1 MQVVASDIGATVLGI
16 TESNVRQYLL
26 ELMYAV
32 VAGQLPAAKFA
43 VGLKASGVKME
54 AQSPDVLVQLLWYA
68 LLDDT
73 CLPVS
78 TLGSAPNHHTGIVP
92 SLLHAS
98 SQTYGTHLHRRDIS
112 CRSLAWTACNSIT
125 ALPCLQGGMD
135 ASDLQRDG
143 HC

>member
-1 MQVVASDIGATVLGI
+1 VQVVASDIGATVLGI

-68 LLDDT
+68 LLDNT
-73 CLPVS
+73 CLSVS
-78 TLGSAPNHHTGIVP
+78 PSGSEPNHHTGIVP

-98 SQTYGTHLHRRDIS
+98 SD
-112 CRSLAWTACNSIT
+112 
-125 ALPCLQGGMD
+125 ALWYTFT
-135 ASDLQRDG
+135 
-143 HC
+143 